1 MSPKIQQSNHKS
13 QTQKTLDKSL
23 SLKFHKKNTFL
34 QLIRRFSEQ
43 TLCMLYFF
51 LRVSNQMMKPPKFII
66 EKIFLSIIRNIMI
79 VNNDDQ

>member
-13 QTQKTLDKSL
+13 QTQKTL

-34 QLIRRFSEQ
+34 QLIRHFSEQ